1 MTNSGH
7 CGPSASQR
15 KLAAWKTYE
24 TFAINCLCLTSAAS
38 VTAAFAELCGLPT
51 TIPAIVALT
60 ALAASAVAGVATVVA
75 FRREHIDKPASPG
88 PF

>member
-1 MTNSGH
+1 MTYTTQNTPLGRNKR
-7 CGPSASQR
+7 PMN
-15 KLAAWKTYE
+15 WNTYE
-24 TFAINCLCLTSAAS
+24 GLCICGLYTASGAS

-51 TIPAIVALT
+51 TIPAIIALT